1 MNSNKGVNTYIKKKS
16 RIPKRELE
24 KLLRLGK
31 TRKALAHYYGVSK
44 STIGRRI
51 KKWVLVGIA
60 RKGRPK
66 SARKAE
72 RIPKRVRTYRAT
84 IASTWYDKDAERVR
98 EYEMHFKVAR
108 RGSIRANRRYLA
120 KRGVPYF
127 QQTVYRLYKHWI
139 PKRKVRIAF
148 EREEPAEKTEQLISI
163 EVRRMEGK
171 GKRWKAFPLPSKVLT
186 YEKQQRKR

>member
-1 MNSNKGVNTYIKKKS
+1 MAKLVV
-16 RIPKRELE
+16 KRELG
-24 KLLRLGK
+24 KLLRIGK
-31 TRKALAHYYGVSK
+31 TRKALARHYGVSK

-51 KKWVLVGIA
+51 KKWGLLGIA
-60 RKGRPK
+60 KKGRPTSIQK
-66 SARKAE
+66 V
-72 RIPKRVRTYRAT
+72 KRLPIRMHRAT
-84 IASTWYDKDAERVR
+84 ISSTWYDKISQCAR

-120 KRGVPYF
+120 RRGAPYF
-127 QQTVYRLYKHWI
+127 QQTVYRLYKYWI

-148 EREEPAEKTEQLISI
+148 EREEPAEKSERLIQI

-171 GKRWKAFPLPSKVLT
+171 GKRWKAFPLPSRVLT

>member
-1 MNSNKGVNTYIKKKS
+1 MPKLIIK
-16 RIPKRELE
+16 RDLE
-24 KLLRLGK
+24 KSLRIGK

-44 STIGRRI
+44 STIGRRV
-51 KKWVLVGIA
+51 KKWKLLGIA
-60 RKGRPK
+60 KKGRPK
-66 SARKAE
+66 SKVK
-72 RIPKRVRTYRAT
+72 RIPRRVRTYRAT

-120 KRGVPYF
+120 RRGAPYF
-127 QQTVYRLYKHWI
+127 QQTVYRLYKYWI
-139 PKRKVRIAF
+139 PKWKVRVAF
-148 EREEPAEKTEQLISI
+148 EREEPAEKPEELIQI

-171 GKRWKAFPLPSKVLT
+171 GKRWKAFPLPSRVLA